1 MPVSRSSTYYVE
13 PGYIYFSRTATQLRT
28 VVGSCVAVCLWDE
41 RHRYGGMNH
50 FLLPGVSEPDRATAR
65 FGNVAVA
72 ALVHIMEEAGSR
84 RENIVA
90 QILGGGVPAGAVK
103 PSLGERNVLAA
114 REALFRK
121 QIRVISEDTGGSVGR
136 KIVFDTGS
144 GDLAILKV
152 HRIREGDW
160 YA

>member
-1 MPVSRSSTYYVE
+1 
-13 PGYIYFSRTATQLRT
+13 
-28 VVGSCVAVCLWDE
+28 
-41 RHRYGGMNH
+41 MNH